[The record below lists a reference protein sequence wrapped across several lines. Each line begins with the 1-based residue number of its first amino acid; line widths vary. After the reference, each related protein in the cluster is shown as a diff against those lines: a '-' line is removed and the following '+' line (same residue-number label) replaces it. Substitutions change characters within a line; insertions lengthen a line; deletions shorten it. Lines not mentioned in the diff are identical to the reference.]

1 MDTAT
6 AIFTPKDNDPAQR
19 LTGQFNFTQITPT
32 KVHVSGQL
40 TNGMVEKDIKEYKFW
55 IADSLGMLLYE
66 LSKGFIDG
74 AGGWSINDSG
84 GTNILQSDFE
94 EGFSIKGTYGIVNLK
109 LEISLGSDLLGSAQ
123 IKEVV

>member
-40 TNGMVEKDIKEYKFW
+40 TNGMVDKDVRKYKFW
-55 IADSLGMLLYE
+55 IADSLGILLYE
-66 LSKGFIDG
+66 LSKGV
-74 AGGWSINDSG
+74 GGWSINDNG
-84 GTNILQSDFE
+84 GTTILQSDFE
-94 EGFSIKGTYGIVNLK
+94 EGFSVKGTYGIVNLK
-109 LEISLGSDLLGSAQ
+109 LEVSLESDILGSAQ